1 MHTNGCNFLEANLPP
16 IDPPLTRGFVP
27 RGLPSAGRHLNDVWW
42 DFDLGKG
49 NCGRGGGERH
59 DARVKN
65 NHFAS
70 HDKRGSEKQRR
81 AVATVVVDGVSEP
94 NQNNCAIKHC
104 WRVLLVG
111 EGRGT
116 Y

>member
-1 MHTNGCNFLEANLPP
+1 MHTNGCNFLEANLPT

-59 DARVKN
+59 DARVN
-65 NHFAS
+65 TDSLAN
-70 HDKRGSEKQRR
+70 DKRGSEKQHRTVA
-81 AVATVVVDGVSEP
+81 AVIADRVSEP
-94 NQNNCAIKHC
+94 NQNYCVIKF
-104 WRVLLVG
+104 WRVLQ
-111 EGRGT
+111 RA
-116 Y
+116 